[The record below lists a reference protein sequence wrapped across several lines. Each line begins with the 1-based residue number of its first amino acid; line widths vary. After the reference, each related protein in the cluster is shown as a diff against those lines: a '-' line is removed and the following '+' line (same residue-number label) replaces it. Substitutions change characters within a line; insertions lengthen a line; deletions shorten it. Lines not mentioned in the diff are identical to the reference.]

1 MNAITSIRSLVED
14 KAIVVRDVG
23 DCVKSWGR
31 RGILW
36 GGLFGFVLSAIL
48 VAVPF
53 NSDVLT
59 FGTIG
64 TLLIGAIECAVIAG
78 CFSAT
83 VAALNGRG
91 VIRGNSVGSVQT
103 FCAGRLLP
111 DANWRE
117 GCTPL
122 STWPDRWAFPG
133 SSAMEDNSM
142 RNVMPNAHLK
152 VTETV

>member
-14 KAIVVRDVG
+14 RANVVHDVG

-53 NSDVLT
+53 NSNVLT

-64 TLLIGAIECAVIAG
+64 TLLIGAVECAVIAG

-83 VAALNGRG
+83 VAALNSRG
-91 VIRGNSVGSVQT
+91 VVRGNSAGSART
-103 FCAGRLLP
+103 FSAGRLLP

-133 SSAMEDNSM
+133 SPAMVDNGE
-142 RNVMPNAHLK
+142 RNVMGNSQLK
-152 VTETV
+152 VTEPV